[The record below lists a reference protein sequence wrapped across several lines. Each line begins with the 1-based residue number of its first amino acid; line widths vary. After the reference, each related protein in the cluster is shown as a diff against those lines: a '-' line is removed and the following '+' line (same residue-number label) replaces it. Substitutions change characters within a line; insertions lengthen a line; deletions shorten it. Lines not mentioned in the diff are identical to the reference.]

1 MTLTTLQERFVD
13 EYISRPA
20 NAAQAYITAG
30 GAPKSAKISACKL
43 LKHPKVQEALDRQQ
57 ERLRSE
63 FSVSRECIYV
73 ELRGVIDDPETST
86 MEMLRAIDMLCRM
99 FGLYNQSTASRD
111 ESISNSTTSLVL
123 QGMTDKELQDL
134 ITTPGKNLMQNANCN
149 AENRSA
155 CRSIFGVLTLGA
167 SY

>member
-1 MTLTTLQERFVD
+1 MALTTLQERFVD

-63 FSVSRECIYV
+63 FSVSRESIYF
-73 ELRGVIDDPETST
+73 ELRAVIDNPETST

-99 FGLYNQSTASRD
+99 FGLYQQSTAD
-111 ESISNSTTSLVL
+111 QNSPRNNNTTLLSL
-123 QGMTDKELQDL
+123 QGMTDKELQGL
-134 ITTPGKNLMQNANCN
+134 ISTP
-149 AENRSA
+149 R
-155 CRSIFGVLTLGA
+155 
-167 SY
+167 

>member
-1 MTLTTLQERFVD
+1 MALTNLQERFVD

-63 FSVSRECIYV
+63 FSVSRESIYF
-73 ELRGVIDDPETST
+73 ELRAVIDNPETST
-86 MEMLRAIDMLCRM
+86 MEMLRAIDVLCRM
-99 FGLYNQSTASRD
+99 FGLYNQR
-111 ESISNSTTSLVL
+111 TTSQHEVNGNSATSLAF
-123 QGMTDKELQDL
+123 QGMTDKELQNL
-134 ITTPGKNLMQNANCN
+134 ITT
-149 AENRSA
+149 
-155 CRSIFGVLTLGA
+155 A
-167 SY
+167 S

>member
-1 MTLTTLQERFVD
+1 MALTNLQERFVD

-63 FSVSRECIYV
+63 FSVSRESIYF
-73 ELRGVIDDPETST
+73 ELRRVIDDPETST
-86 MEMLRAIDMLCRM
+86 MEMLRSIDMLCRM
-99 FGLYNQSTASRD
+99 FGLYNQPTASQN
-111 ESISNSTTSLVL
+111 ESTSTTSLAL

-134 ITTPGKNLMQNANCN
+134 ITTPGKNLIQNANCN
-149 AENRSA
+149 A
-155 CRSIFGVLTLGA
+155 
-167 SY
+167 